1 MIALSQS
8 DFLQALGWAVL
19 NSLWQMALLWIV
31 YQLIT
36 AVLHLQKSA
45 QRATLASSL
54 LFAGFSWFVFTF
66 LVVLDNKS
74 GAAGQLTLFS
84 IASDNDTLNQWFRAG
99 LPWASMVY
107 LVLLIFPIL
116 NFVRNYRYVQHIR
129 HHGISKAGVEWRMF
143 VQKVAG
149 HLGIQKPVQ
158 IWISE
163 LVKSPVTIGYLKPVI
178 LLPMAAVNQLS
189 SQQLE
194 AVLLH
199 ELSHIRRMDYLTNLV
214 TRLIQTV
221 LYFNPFV
228 KAFSRIIESERE
240 KSCDEMVVQ
249 FQYEPHGYAT
259 ALLVLEQSSRNSV
272 NRTLAMAAAG
282 GKKNQLL
289 NRVESILGVKKKETF
304 SFYKLA
310 GVLSAVLCLLAL
322 NALVIFSKPVKNRT
336 ASGFFLSQFSSPV
349 SFIQGD
355 NTSIAAPAIQEL
367 PASTIVAKGKAEG
380 QLQAVALDGQK
391 AEKEVV
397 YDEIAEPLTAQAVNP
412 AVDDEFIRKTVENAT
427 SHFKMVSNLETVVPE
442 LTPQQEDQ
450 VKKAL
455 DASKKVLEETQW
467 KALEKNI
474 ADAMTTAE
482 KEKVKAAYEKVT
494 AETQKANWDKMA
506 DNLKI
511 AYDQIDWENLNT
523 QLNFAVNNIRLDS
536 LRQVYSIAMTEL
548 SGLSKEMKKQG
559 LKGIPDS
566 DITLDAIQKKMQDL
580 QKARTTIQA
589 IKTKKVI
596 NL

>member
-36 AVLHLQKSA
+36 AVLNLQKSA

-54 LFAGFSWFVFTF
+54 LFAGFTWFVFTF
-66 LVVLDNKS
+66 LVVLDKNS
-74 GAAGQLTLFS
+74 GAAGQFTLIS
-84 IASDNDTLNQWFRAG
+84 VVSDNETLSQWFRTG

-107 LVLLIFPIL
+107 LVLLILPVL
-116 NFVRNYRYVQHIR
+116 NFIRNYRYVQHIR

-143 VQKVAG
+143 VQKVSG
-149 HLGIQKPVQ
+149 HLGIRKPVQ

-163 LVKSPVTIGYLKPVI
+163 LVNSPVTIGYLKPVI
-178 LLPMAAVNQLS
+178 LLPMAAVNQLTA
-189 SQQLE
+189 QQLE
-194 AVLLH
+194 AILLH
-199 ELSHIRRMDYLTNLV
+199 ELSHIRRMDYLTNLI

-228 KAFSRIIESERE
+228 KAFSRIIDSERE
-240 KSCDEMVVQ
+240 KSCDQMVIQ
-249 FQYEPHGYAT
+249 FQYEPHGYAS
-259 ALLVLEQSSRNSV
+259 ALLVLEQSSRHSA
-272 NRTLAMAAAG
+272 NRILAMAAAG

-289 NRVESILGVKKKETF
+289 HRVESILGIKKKETI
-304 SFYKLA
+304 SLYKLA
-310 GVLSAVLCLLAL
+310 GVFSAVLCLIAL
-322 NALVIFSKPVKNRT
+322 NTLVIFSKPVKSKT
-336 ASGFFLSQFSSPV
+336 APGFFLSQLSSPM
-349 SFIQGD
+349 SFVPGD
-355 NTSIAAPAIQEL
+355 NTHTSVPALEEL
-367 PASTIVAKGKAEG
+367 PAEILANVVADDGRN
-380 QLQAVALDGQK
+380 VAPETRTPETDAIPVADSYEQ
-391 AEKEVV
+391 
-397 YDEIAEPLTAQAVNP
+397 PLTAAAVNP

-427 SHFKMVSNLETVVPE
+427 AHFKAVSNFETVIPE

-467 KALEKNI
+467 KALENNI
-474 ADAMTTAE
+474 ADAMTVAE

-511 AYDQIDWENLNT
+511 AYDQIDWENLNA

-548 SGLSKEMKKQG
+548 SGLSTEMKKQG

-566 DITLDAIQKKMQDL
+566 DITLDAIQKKMKDL
-580 QKARTTIQA
+580 QKARTALQA

>member
-36 AVLHLQKSA
+36 AVFHLQKSA

-54 LFAGFSWFVFTF
+54 LFAGFTWFVFSF
-66 LVVLDNKS
+66 LVVLDKNS
-74 GAAGQLTLFS
+74 GAAGQFTLIS
-84 IASDNDTLNQWFRAG
+84 IVSENETLSQWFRTG
-99 LPWASMVY
+99 LPWASMIY
-107 LVLLIFPIL
+107 LLLLILPVL
-116 NFVRNYRYVQHIR
+116 NFVRNYRYVKHIR

-143 VQKVAG
+143 VQKISG

-163 LVKSPVTIGYLKPVI
+163 LVNSPVTIGYLKPVI
-178 LLPMAAVNQLS
+178 LLPMAAINQLS

-194 AVLLH
+194 AILLH
-199 ELSHIRRMDYLTNLV
+199 ELSHIRRMDYLTNLI
-214 TRLIQTV
+214 TRVIQTI

-228 KAFSRIIESERE
+228 KAFSRIIDSERE
-240 KSCDEMVVQ
+240 KSCDEMVMQ
-249 FQYEPHGYAT
+249 FQYEPYGYAS
-259 ALLVLEQSSRNSV
+259 ALLTLEQTSRQSAG
-272 NRTLAMAAAG
+272 RMLAMAAAG
-282 GKKNQLL
+282 SKKNQLL
-289 NRVESILGVKKKETF
+289 HRVESILGVKKKEPF

-310 GVLSAVLCLLAL
+310 GVLSAVLCLIAL
-322 NALVIFSKPVKNRT
+322 NALVIFTKPMSSKSAP
-336 ASGFFLSQFSSPV
+336 GFFLSQLSSPL
-349 SFIQGD
+349 SFVPGD
-355 NTSIAAPAIQEL
+355 NTYRAIPAVEELPTEILANVKANDEHQSIAL
-367 PASTIVAKGKAEG
+367 DAKKAETE
-380 QLQAVALDGQK
+380 AVADEELDP
-391 AEKEVV
+391 
-397 YDEIAEPLTAQAVNP
+397 ITAQAVNP

-427 SHFKMVSNLETVVPE
+427 SHFKAVSNFETVIPE

-450 VKKAL
+450 VRKAL
-455 DASKKVLEETQW
+455 DASKKVLDETQW

-474 ADAMTTAE
+474 ADAMTIAE

-511 AYDQIDWENLNT
+511 SYDQIDWENLNA

-548 SGLSKEMKKQG
+548 SGLSTEMKKQG
-559 LKGIPDS
+559 LKGIPDT
-566 DITLDAIQKKMQDL
+566 DITLDAIQKKMKDL

-596 NL
+596 DL

>member
-19 NSLWQMALLWIV
+19 NSLWQMALLWIA

-45 QRATLASSL
+45 QRATLASAL
-54 LFAGFSWFVFTF
+54 LFGGFIWFVFTF
-66 LVVLDNKS
+66 LIVLDNKS
-74 GAAGQLTLFS
+74 GASGQLTLLS
-84 IASDNDTLNQWFRAG
+84 IASNNETFDQWFRSC

-107 LVLLIFPIL
+107 LALLIFPVL

-143 VQKVAG
+143 VQKISG

-158 IWISE
+158 VWISE
-163 LVKSPVTIGYLKPVI
+163 LVNSPVTIGYLKPVI

-194 AVLLH
+194 AILLH
-199 ELSHIRRMDYLTNLV
+199 ELSHIRRMDYLTNLISRV
-214 TRLIQTV
+214 IQTI

-240 KSCDEMVVQ
+240 KSCDEMVMQ
-249 FQYEPHGYAT
+249 FQYEPHGYAS
-259 ALLVLEQSSRNSV
+259 ALLVLEQSSRCIAS
-272 NRTLAMAAAG
+272 RTLAMAAAG
-282 GKKNQLL
+282 SKKNQLL
-289 NRVESILGVKKKETF
+289 HRVESILGIKKKETF

-322 NALVIFSKPVKNRT
+322 NALVIFSKPVKSKS
-336 ASGFFLSQFSSPV
+336 APGFFLSQLSSPLNFV
-349 SFIQGD
+349 SGD
-355 NTSIAAPAIQEL
+355 NTAIAAPAVEEL
-367 PASTIVAKGKAEG
+367 PTEILANVQADDKRQATALDSKKAEP
-380 QLQAVALDGQK
+380 
-391 AEKEVV
+391 EIITKEI
-397 YDEIAEPLTAQAVNP
+397 EEPLTAQAVNP
-412 AVDDEFIRKTVENAT
+412 AVDDEFIKKTVENAT
-427 SHFKMVSNLETVVPE
+427 THFKMVSNFETVIPE

-474 ADAMTTAE
+474 ADAMTVAE
-482 KEKVKAAYEKVT
+482 KEKVKAAYEKVA

-536 LRQVYSIAMTEL
+536 LRQVYSLAMTEL
-548 SGLSKEMKKQG
+548 SGLRTEMKKQG
-559 LKGIPDS
+559 LKGIPDT

-580 QKARTTIQA
+580 QKARTNIQA
-589 IKTKKVI
+589 IKTKKII